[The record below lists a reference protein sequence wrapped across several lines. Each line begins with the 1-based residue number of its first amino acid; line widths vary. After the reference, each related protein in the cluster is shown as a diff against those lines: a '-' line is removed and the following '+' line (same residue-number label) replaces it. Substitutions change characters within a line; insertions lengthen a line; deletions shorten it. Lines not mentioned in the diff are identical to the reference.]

1 MRVSFFMHKMHKERQ
16 DAHCAR
22 KENVA
27 GATALGARVL
37 QAKLYF
43 NSLCNMQIAFCI
55 SYYME
60 IRLVI
65 RRTCALLAVSIM
77 LMVLFRTQPGEPKAI
92 KTYTISEKE
101 VFGNGLEWEVV
112 QTFLP
117 VFGYMFHKE
126 NNNNGYEAVIG
137 TLSPLYRYL
146 IVQEAVV
153 KTDENKT
160 SLALGEDIRKQLL
173 EENVRSNLQAEQTEN
188 SIVVEENKEETDTD
202 EKQTEVPQEEI
213 DVASV
218 FLSESGFE
226 PVTEKQKEYIWED
239 YTDPEKIRQEFY
251 AIDATTEIEDE
262 RINPVA
268 LLEKDLT
275 IEKGNGGP
283 QILIYHTHS
292 QETFADSVPGDENS
306 SIVGAGEYL
315 ANILKEEYG
324 FEVLHH
330 TGEYDVETRDYAYS
344 YSLPNIEALLKEYPS
359 IEVVIDLHR
368 DAVAEETK
376 LVSEQNGK
384 QAAQV
389 MFFNGL
395 SHTIKQGDIGYLENP
410 YIDDNLA
417 FSFQMQVLCNEY
429 YPGLTRRIYLKG
441 YRYNMHLKPKTLL
454 IELGAQTNTCE
465 EARNTLDIVAHALS
479 MCLGGEKT

>member
-1 MRVSFFMHKMHKERQ
+1 MRVSFFMC
-16 DAHCAR
+16 AH
-22 KENVA
+22 
-27 GATALGARVL
+27 TIPTRVRNI
-37 QAKLYF
+37 QSVFRIPY
-43 NSLCNMQIAFCI
+43 S
-55 SYYME
+55 ME
-60 IRLVI
+60 MRVVI
-65 RRTCALLAVSIM
+65 QRTCAFLGVGIM
-77 LMVLFRTQPGEPKAI
+77 LMVLFCAQPAEPKEV
-92 KTYTISEKE
+92 KVYTISDAE
-101 VFGNGLEWEVV
+101 VFGAGPEWYVV

-117 VFGYMFHKE
+117 VFGYMFHE
-126 NNNNGYEAVIG
+126 EYGNNGYEVLIG
-137 TLSPLYRYL
+137 NLSPLYQYL
-146 IVQEAVV
+146 LAQEALIAVEEK
-153 KTDENKT
+153 KTQ
-160 SLALGEDIRKQLL
+160 LALGDEISKQLL
-173 EENVRSNLQAEQTEN
+173 EENAKSSFINGKTEKN
-188 SIVVEENKEETDTD
+188 SEAIQEITEESGTEGNQSE
-202 EKQTEVPQEEI
+202 EKQEKTV

-218 FLSESGFE
+218 FLTPSEFE
-226 PVTEKQKEYIWED
+226 AVTEKQKEYIWEEYSSSED
-239 YTDPEKIRQEFY
+239 VRKEFF
-251 AIDATTEIEDE
+251 AVDATTEIADE
-262 RINPVA
+262 RINPTA

-283 QILIYHTHS
+283 QILVYHTHS
-292 QETFADSVPGDENS
+292 QESFADSIPGDVGT
-306 SIVGAGEYL
+306 SIVGAGAYL
-315 ANILKEEYG
+315 SKLLEEEYG

-344 YSLPNIEALLKEYPS
+344 YSLPNIENILKEYPS

-368 DAVAEETK
+368 DAVAEDTK

-395 SHTIKQGDIGYLENP
+395 SHTKKQGDIGYLENP

-465 EARNTLDIVAHALS
+465 EAKNTLDIIAHALS
-479 MCLGGEKT
+479 MCLTKEET

>member
-1 MRVSFFMHKMHKERQ
+1 
-16 DAHCAR
+16 
-22 KENVA
+22 
-27 GATALGARVL
+27 
-37 QAKLYF
+37 
-43 NSLCNMQIAFCI
+43 
-55 SYYME
+55 ME
-60 IRLVI
+60 IRVVI
-65 RRTCALLAVSIM
+65 RRTCAVLIVSIM
-77 LMVLFRTQPGEPKAI
+77 LAVLFGGQPKEPKTVKI
-92 KTYTISEKE
+92 YTISEKE
-101 VFGNGLEWEVV
+101 VFGNGPEWEVV

-117 VFGYMFHKE
+117 VFGCMFHEK
-126 NNNNGYEAVIG
+126 NNNNGYEAAIG
-137 TLSPLYRYL
+137 TMSPLYQYL
-146 IVQEAVV
+146 LTQEAVS
-153 KTDENKT
+153 KNAENMT
-160 SLALGEDIRKQLL
+160 QLTLGEEIKTQLL
-173 EENVRSNLQAEQTEN
+173 EENAKSTLEEESTG
-188 SIVVEENKEETDTD
+188 SDVEKEEAIKETDTED
-202 EKQTEVPQEEI
+202 ERAEEPQEAT

-218 FLSESGFE
+218 FLSPSEFE
-226 PVTEKQKEYIWED
+226 PVTEKQMEYNWEE
-239 YTDPEKIRQEFY
+239 YTDPVKIRKEFF
-251 AIDATTEIEDE
+251 AVDATTEISDE
-262 RINPVA
+262 RINPQK
-268 LLEKDLT
+268 LLGKD
-275 IEKGNGGP
+275 ISISESNGGP

-292 QETFADSVPGDENS
+292 QETFADSVPGEENT

-315 ANILKEEYG
+315 ATRLKEEYG

-344 YSLPNIEALLKEYPS
+344 YSLPNIEALLEEYPS

-376 LVSEQNGK
+376 LVSQQNGK

-454 IELGAQTNTCE
+454 VELGAQTNTCE
-465 EARNTLDIVAHALS
+465 EAKNTLDILAHVLS
-479 MCLGGEKT
+479 MCLSGEEM

>member
-1 MRVSFFMHKMHKERQ
+1 
-16 DAHCAR
+16 
-22 KENVA
+22 
-27 GATALGARVL
+27 
-37 QAKLYF
+37 
-43 NSLCNMQIAFCI
+43 
-55 SYYME
+55 
-60 IRLVI
+60 
-65 RRTCALLAVSIM
+65 M
-77 LMVLFRTQPGEPKAI
+77 LMVLFSAQPKEPKTV
-92 KTYTISEKE
+92 KVYTISDTE
-101 VFGNGLEWEVV
+101 VFGAISEWEMV

-117 VFGYMFHKE
+117 VFGYMFHAE
-126 NNNNGYEAVIG
+126 NSNNGYEAVIG
-137 TLSPLYRYL
+137 TLSPLYQYL
-146 IVQEAVV
+146 LVQEAAA
-153 KTDENKT
+153 KDAKNMTE
-160 SLALGEDIRKQLL
+160 LALGDEIEKQLL
-173 EENVRSNLQAEQTEN
+173 EENVKSAFEKETTGEEAEGQQESMADWNRAEKDANEEWTEA
-188 SIVVEENKEETDTD
+188 T
-202 EKQTEVPQEEI
+202 QEEKT

-218 FLSESGFE
+218 FLSPSEFE
-226 PVTEKQKEYIWED
+226 PVKEKQKEYVWEE
-239 YTDPEKIRQEFY
+239 YSNPEVIRKEFF
-251 AIDATTEIEDE
+251 AVDATTEIADE
-262 RINPVA
+262 RINPTV

-292 QETFADSVPGDENS
+292 QESFVDSVPGDENT

-315 ANILKEEYG
+315 ATLLKEEYG

-344 YSLPNIEALLKEYPS
+344 YSLPNIEALLAEYPS

-395 SHTIKQGDIGYLENP
+395 SHTKKQGDIGYLENP

-417 FSFQMQVLCNEY
+417 FSFRMQVLCNEY

-465 EARNTLDIVAHALS
+465 EVRNTLDILAHVLT
-479 MCLGGEKT
+479 MCLDGEEM

>member
-1 MRVSFFMHKMHKERQ
+1 MRVSFLLHKKEHFR
-16 DAHCAR
+16 
-22 KENVA
+22 
-27 GATALGARVL
+27 
-37 QAKLYF
+37 
-43 NSLCNMQIAFCI
+43 I

-60 IRLVI
+60 IRVVI
-65 RRTCALLAVSIM
+65 RRTCAVLVVSIM
-77 LMVLFRTQPGEPKAI
+77 LAVLFSTQPKEPKAI
-92 KTYTISEKE
+92 RTYTISEKE
-101 VFGNGLEWEVV
+101 VFGNGPEWEMV

-117 VFGYMFHKE
+117 VFGYMFHEE
-126 NNNNGYEAVIG
+126 NHNNIYEAAIG
-137 TLSPLYRYL
+137 TLSPLYQYL
-146 IVQEAVV
+146 ITQEAVS
-153 KTDENKT
+153 KNAENKT
-160 SLALGEDIRKQLL
+160 QLALGEEIKTQLL
-173 EENVRSNLQAEQTEN
+173 EENAKSALEEEHTEDD
-188 SIVVEENKEETDTD
+188 VAKEVKETDTED
-202 EKQTEVPQEEI
+202 EQTEVPQEEA

-218 FLSESGFE
+218 FLMPGEFE
-226 PVTEKQKEYIWED
+226 PVHTKQKEYVWEE
-239 YTDPEKIRQEFY
+239 YSDPEIIRKEFF
-251 AIDATTEIEDE
+251 AVDATTEIEDE
-262 RINPVA
+262 RINPKT
-268 LLEKDLT
+268 LMEKDLT

-292 QETFADSVPGDENS
+292 QETFADSIPGDENT
-306 SIVGAGEYL
+306 SIIGAGEYL
-315 ANILKEEYG
+315 ANVLKEEYG

-344 YSLPNIEALLKEYPS
+344 YSLPNIEALLEEYPS
-359 IEVVIDLHR
+359 VEVVIDLHR

-376 LVSEQNGK
+376 LVSTQNGK

-465 EARNTLDIVAHALS
+465 EARNTLDILAHVLS
-479 MCLGGEKT
+479 MCLTGEES

>member
-1 MRVSFFMHKMHKERQ
+1 
-16 DAHCAR
+16 
-22 KENVA
+22 
-27 GATALGARVL
+27 
-37 QAKLYF
+37 
-43 NSLCNMQIAFCI
+43 
-55 SYYME
+55 ME
-60 IRLVI
+60 IRVVI
-65 RRTCALLAVSIM
+65 RRTCAVLAVSVM
-77 LMVLFRTQPGEPKAI
+77 LAVLFTAQPKEPKTV

-101 VFGNGLEWEVV
+101 VFGMGPEWEVV

-117 VFGYMFHKE
+117 IFGCMFHEE
-126 NNNNGYEAVIG
+126 NNNNAYEAAIG
-137 TLSPLYRYL
+137 TLSPLYQYL
-146 IVQEAVV
+146 LTQEAVV
-153 KTDENKT
+153 KTAENKT
-160 SLALGEDIRKQLL
+160 ELALGEEIGKQLL
-173 EENVRSNLQAEQTEN
+173 EENAQEAIEEEETEDKAMKEENTEETNTEGEQTEAP
-188 SIVVEENKEETDTD
+188 VE
-202 EKQTEVPQEEI
+202 TEV

-218 FLSESGFE
+218 FFSPSDFK
-226 PVTEKQKEYIWED
+226 PVTEKQKEYKWEE
-239 YTDPEKIRQEFY
+239 YTNPETVRKEFF
-251 AIDATTEIEDE
+251 AVDAMTEITDE
-262 RINPVA
+262 RIAPTA
-268 LLEKDLT
+268 LLEKDLS

-292 QETFADSVPGDENS
+292 QESFADSIPGDENT

-315 ANILKEEYG
+315 TTLLKEEYG

-344 YSLPNIEALLKEYPS
+344 YALPNIEALLEEYPS
-359 IEVVIDLHR
+359 VEVVIDLHR

-395 SHTIKQGDIGYLENP
+395 SYTKKQGEIGYLENP

-417 FSFQMQVLCNEY
+417 FSFQMQTLCNEY

-465 EARNTLDIVAHALS
+465 EARNTLDILAHVLS
-479 MCLGGEKT
+479 MCLSEDEN

>member
-1 MRVSFFMHKMHKERQ
+1 M
-16 DAHCAR
+16 
-22 KENVA
+22 
-27 GATALGARVL
+27 
-37 QAKLYF
+37 
-43 NSLCNMQIAFCI
+43 
-55 SYYME
+55 
-60 IRLVI
+60 
-65 RRTCALLAVSIM
+65 AVSIM
-77 LMVLFRTQPGEPKAI
+77 LMVLFGAQPKEPKSIKVYAI
-92 KTYTISEKE
+92 SDKE
-101 VFGNGLEWEVV
+101 VFGAGSEWEVV

-117 VFGYMFHKE
+117 VFGYMFHE
-126 NNNNGYEAVIG
+126 AYENNGYEAIIG
-137 TLSPLYRYL
+137 ELSPLYQYL
-146 IVQEAVV
+146 IAQEASAGVA
-153 KTDENKT
+153 ENKT
-160 SLALGEDIRKQLL
+160 ELALGEEITKQLL
-173 EENVRSNLQAEQTEN
+173 EENAKSSFANEKAETE
-188 SIVVEENKEETDTD
+188 SEITQEKAEEINTQ
-202 EKQTEVPQEEI
+202 EKQTEALQDETT

-218 FLSESGFE
+218 FLTPSEFE
-226 PVTEKQKEYIWED
+226 PVKEKQMEYNWEE
-239 YTDPEKIRQEFY
+239 YKDPVKIRKEFF
-251 AIDATTEIEDE
+251 AVDATTEISDE
-262 RINPVA
+262 RINPQK
-268 LLEKDLT
+268 LLEKD
-275 IEKGNGGP
+275 ISISESNGGP

-292 QETFADSVPGDENS
+292 QETFADSVPGDENT

-315 ANILKEEYG
+315 SNLLTEEYG

-344 YSLPNIEALLKEYPS
+344 YSLPNIEAILKEYPS

-368 DAVAEETK
+368 DAVAEDKK
-376 LVSEQNGK
+376 LVSTQNGK

-465 EARNTLDIVAHALS
+465 EARNTLDIIAHALS
-479 MCLGGEKT
+479 MCLTNEEN

>member
-1 MRVSFFMHKMHKERQ
+1 
-16 DAHCAR
+16 
-22 KENVA
+22 
-27 GATALGARVL
+27 
-37 QAKLYF
+37 
-43 NSLCNMQIAFCI
+43 
-55 SYYME
+55 ME
-60 IRLVI
+60 IRVVI
-65 RRTCALLAVSIM
+65 RRTCAVLIVSIM
-77 LMVLFRTQPGEPKAI
+77 LAVLFSGQPKEPKTVKI
-92 KTYTISEKE
+92 YTISEKE
-101 VFGNGLEWEVV
+101 VFGNGPEWEVV

-117 VFGYMFHKE
+117 VFGCMFHEE

-137 TLSPLYRYL
+137 TMSPLYQYL
-146 IVQEAVV
+146 LTQEAVS
-153 KTDENKT
+153 KNAENMT
-160 SLALGEDIRKQLL
+160 QLALGEEIKTQLL
-173 EENVRSNLQAEQTEN
+173 EENAKSTLEEESTG
-188 SIVVEENKEETDTD
+188 SDVEKEEAIKGTDTED
-202 EKQTEVPQEEI
+202 ERAEEPHEAM

-218 FLSESGFE
+218 FLTPSEFE
-226 PVTEKQKEYIWED
+226 PVTEKQMEYNWEE
-239 YTDPEKIRQEFY
+239 YTDPVKIRKEFF
-251 AIDATTEIEDE
+251 AVDATTEISDE
-262 RINPVA
+262 RINPQK
-268 LLEKDLT
+268 LLGKD
-275 IEKGNGGP
+275 ISISESNGGP

-292 QETFADSVPGDENS
+292 QETFADSVPGDENT

-315 ANILKEEYG
+315 ATLLKEEYG

-344 YSLPNIEALLKEYPS
+344 YSLPNIEALLEEYPS

-376 LVSEQNGK
+376 LVSQQNGK

-454 IELGAQTNTCE
+454 VELGAQTNTCE
-465 EARNTLDIVAHALS
+465 EAKNTLDILAHVLS
-479 MCLGGEKT
+479 MCLSGEEM